1 MLDTVQAGKLQA
13 IEGIGNRLQVSV
25 GQMQVDQSVFQA
37 GVSEQDL
44 DGTQI
49 GSGVQQMGGATVPQ
63 GIVVLLMICI
73 QRRSVIVIIPSMTQR
88 LRSSAICGGRTLP
101 FWW

>member
-1 MLDTVQAGKLQA
+1 
-13 IEGIGNRLQVSV
+13 
-25 GQMQVDQSVFQA
+25 MQVGA
-37 GVSEQDL
+37 GF
-44 DGTQI
+44 
-49 GSGVQQMGGATVPQ
+49 QQMRGEAVTQ